1 MRCSPTLLAAAV
13 CALSAT
19 AVCAQTT
26 TPSSTL
32 LKIPPTMSFS
42 YDAQHDHISANG
54 LEVKPSIKS
63 NASVTPTTGTI
74 TVAIN
79 INLASHF
86 AKGTSIHCSV
96 MAIGGMLDLSN
107 GTVDGA
113 LETANGIAMSNG
125 SGSATCMLSIPY
137 SWTLPPDPTAQSGL
151 ILVFGASAQWP
162 HGENSIVQR
171 STLQLDGIE
180 NLPASGT
187 TSKYAFDV
195 TL

>member
-1 MRCSPTLLAAAV
+1 MRCSPTLLAAAL
-13 CALSAT
+13 CAISVT
-19 AVCAQTT
+19 TVSAQTT
-26 TPSSTL
+26 SSTTLRKIPSS
-32 LKIPPTMSFS
+32 MSFS
-42 YDAQHDHISANG
+42 YDAEHDQLSANG
-54 LEVKPSIKS
+54 VQVMPSIKS

-74 TVAIN
+74 MVSLN

-86 AKGTSIHCSV
+86 ARGTSVHCSV

-113 LETANGIAMSNG
+113 IETVNGIAMSNG
-125 SGSATCMLSIPY
+125 SGAATCVLSIPY
-137 SWTLPPDPTAQSGL
+137 SWTLPPDPTAQTGL

-162 HGENSIVQR
+162 HEDHATVLR
-171 STLQLDGIE
+171 STMQLDGIE